1 MRRRVIRVVLVLPG
15 VFLVLAGAAAA
26 FVYWQAESIVGE
38 FHAGAKRQVVD
49 AARPELD
56 VAPQR
61 SSESPGETSP
71 KARTILLLGSDRR
84 YGDEDRNSD
93 TMLLLRLDPARHRAA
108 LLSVPR
114 DLYVRIPGH
123 EHGRVSAAYGLGGTA
138 LVIRTLREA
147 LGVRINHFFDV
158 DFGGFERVVN
168 AMGGVFVPVDQRYFN
183 RNLGTAE
190 TNFANIDLL
199 PGYQRLSGRQALA
212 FVRFR
217 HTDSDS
223 YRASRQQLFLLA
235 TAQQALGTRVYDVV
249 RVRRLLG
256 AFAKATTSDV
266 DGLRELLS
274 LADAARGAAAGHV
287 RRYTLPAHDL
297 QLYGADY
304 VEASPAQIRRA
315 VRAWLGDSTRRPAKT
330 GRRTASGDKA
340 QLQLLSD
347 GGAARGL
354 LAATRQ
360 WVPCTPTALPSGFY
374 WPGTE
379 AARGYRLAGHPAAA
393 LYATRGSG
401 RSLLWMWTTWQHP
414 PILDRTTTT
423 VTRGGR
429 EYRLTTVA
437 GRVHVVAWRI
447 GDWRVWITN
456 TLRDE
461 LPGRALLKL
470 AATCRRR

>member
-1 MRRRVIRVVLVLPG
+1 MRRRVVRVVLIALG
-15 VFLVLAGAAAA
+15 AFLVLVGAAAA

-38 FHAGAKRQVVD
+38 FQSGAKRQVVE

-56 VAPQR
+56 VAPER
-61 SSESPGETSP
+61 SSEAPAESSP

-84 YGDEDRNSD
+84 YGDADRNSD

-114 DLYVRIPGH
+114 DLYVEIPGH
-123 EHGRVSAAYGLGGTA
+123 GHRRVNAAYGLGGPA
-138 LVIRTLREA
+138 LVIRTLREV

-183 RNLGTAE
+183 RNVGTTE

-235 TAQQALGTRVYDVV
+235 TAQQALGTRAYDVV
-249 RVRRLLG
+249 RVRRLLR

-274 LADAARGAAAGHV
+274 LVDATREAAAGHV
-287 RRYTLPAHDL
+287 RRYTLPAHEL
-297 QLYGADY
+297 NLYGADY
-304 VEASPAQIRRA
+304 VQASPEQIRAA
-315 VRAWLGDSTRRPAKT
+315 VRAWLGDAPKRVAPPARET
-330 GRRTASGDKA
+330 TARAKPA
-340 QLQLLSD
+340 VQLTAD

-354 LAATRQ
+354 LTGTRQ

-393 LYATRGSG
+393 LYATRDSG
-401 RSLLWMWTTWQHP
+401 RSILWMWTTWQHP
-414 PILDRTTTT
+414 PILDRPTIT
-423 VTRGGR
+423 VRRGGR
-429 EYRLTTVA
+429 EYQLTTVA

-447 GDWRVWITN
+447 GEWRAWITN

-461 LPGRALLKL
+461 LSGRALMKL
-470 AATCRRR
+470 AETCR

>member
-1 MRRRVIRVVLVLPG
+1 MRPRVVRVVLVALG
-15 VFLVLAGAAAA
+15 AFLVLAGAAAA

-38 FHAGAKRQVVD
+38 FHAGAKRHVVE

-56 VAPQR
+56 VAPRR
-61 SSESPGETSP
+61 SSEAPSESSP
-71 KARTILLLGSDRR
+71 KARTILLLGSDHRF
-84 YGDEDRNSD
+84 GDSDRNSD

-114 DLYVRIPGH
+114 DLYVELPGH
-123 EHGRVSAAYGLGGTA
+123 GHRRVNAAYGLGGPA
-138 LVIRTLREA
+138 LVIRTLREV

-183 RNLGTAE
+183 RNVGTAA

-235 TAQQALGTRVYDVV
+235 TVQQALGTRVYDVV
-249 RVRRLLG
+249 RVRRLLR

-266 DGLRELLS
+266 DGLRELWTLV
-274 LADAARGAAAGHV
+274 DAAREAQAGRV
-287 RRYTLPAHDL
+287 RRYTLPARNL

-304 VEASPAQIRRA
+304 VEASPEQIRRS
-315 VRAWLGDSTRRPAKT
+315 VRAWLGATTKRAAKPA
-330 GRRTASGDKA
+330 RRTISRAKA
-340 QLQLLSD
+340 PVQLVAD
-347 GGAARGL
+347 GGVARGL
-354 LAATRQ
+354 LAGARQ

-374 WPGTE
+374 WPGAE
-379 AARGYRLAGHPAAA
+379 AARAYRLAGHPAAA

-414 PILDRTTTT
+414 PILDRPTIKL
-423 VTRGGR
+423 TRGGR
-429 EYRLTTVA
+429 EYQLTVVA
-437 GRVHVVAWRI
+437 GRVHTVTWRI
-447 GDWRVWITN
+447 GEWRVWITN

-461 LPGRALLKL
+461 LSGRALLKL
-470 AATCRRR
+470 AETCRRS

>member
-1 MRRRVIRVVLVLPG
+1 MRRRVVRVVLIALG
-15 VFLVLAGAAAA
+15 VFLAAVGAAAA
-26 FVYWQAESIVGE
+26 VVYWQAESIVGE
-38 FHAGAKRQVVD
+38 FHAGAKRQVVE

-61 SSESPGETSP
+61 PIESPVESSP
-71 KARTILLLGSDRR
+71 KARTILLLGSDQR
-84 YGDEDRNSD
+84 YGEPERNSD

-114 DLYVRIPGH
+114 DLYVEIPGH
-123 EHGRVSAAYGLGGTA
+123 GHLRVNAAYGLGGPA
-138 LVIRTLREA
+138 LVIRTLREV

-183 RNLGTAE
+183 RNLGTAA

-249 RVRRLLG
+249 RVRRLLR

-266 DGLRELLS
+266 DGLRELWTLV
-274 LADAARGAAAGHV
+274 DASREAAAGHM
-287 RRYTLPAHDL
+287 RRYTLPAQSL

-304 VEASPAQIRRA
+304 LEASPQQIRRS
-315 VRAWLGDSTRRPAKT
+315 VRAWLGDTTRRAAQPAH
-330 GRRTASGDKA
+330 RTTSRAKA
-340 QLQLLSD
+340 PVELVSD

-354 LAATRQ
+354 LAGTRQ

-374 WPGTE
+374 WPGAE
-379 AARGYRLAGHPAAA
+379 AARSYRLAGHHAAA

-401 RSLLWMWTTWQHP
+401 RSILWMWTTWQHP
-414 PILDRTTTT
+414 PILDRPTMR
-423 VTRGGR
+423 VRRGGR
-429 EYRLTTVA
+429 DYQLTVVA

-447 GDWRVWITN
+447 GEWRVWITN

-461 LPGRALLKL
+461 LSGHALLKL
-470 AATCRRR
+470 AETCRGA